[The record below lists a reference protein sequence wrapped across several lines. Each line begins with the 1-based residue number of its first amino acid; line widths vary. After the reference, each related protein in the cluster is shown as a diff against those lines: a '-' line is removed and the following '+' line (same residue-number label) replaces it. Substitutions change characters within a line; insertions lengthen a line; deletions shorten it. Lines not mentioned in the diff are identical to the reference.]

1 MRDQL
6 ENGGGDQDAARAGWL
21 GLGAVVAYGVLV
33 VLFVRSELN
42 DFNPPNRH
50 PLWRPEPEMP
60 HALELAAFVITA
72 LAAALVARSVWRAL
86 RLGGLSAFRGLRA
99 LGVLPIACVAGASV
113 LAAGGAIGELEG
125 WRAHV
130 NYMEVVGERRVSGDW
145 LEFDGERLYAW
156 DGRSRSRV
164 EDVSAAL
171 AGLAKELDGGE
182 WLIVELDDVAASV
195 AGTEVLLAA
204 LDTGVDRVLL
214 LPDGAGGPMEEP
226 VWITQTEDFEGYL
239 MALTMDASGTPGA
252 GVLHQSLDEKAQ
264 LAGTLVTEVWE
275 PVNAKNSP
283 EADVLRLRRRWQADG
298 GEEPA
303 QGRLAIGAGV
313 PMSIWGGWLAS
324 LADGSEV
331 LQVVLMRNG
340 DS

>member
-6 ENGGGDQDAARAGWL
+6 ENGGGDQDAARAGLL

-130 NYMEVVGERRVSGDW
+130 NYTEVVGERRVSGDW
-145 LEFDGERLYAW
+145 LELDGERLYAW

-171 AGLAKELDGGE
+171 AGLAKELDLPVIALSQLNRG
-182 WLIVELDDVAASV
+182 VEGRPDKRPMVSDLRESGAIEQDADIIMFIYRDEYYNPETEEPGVAEVIIAKQRNGPTGTAKLAWIGKFTRFENLAHRDDV
-195 AGTEVLLAA
+195 
-204 LDTGVDRVLL
+204 
-214 LPDGAGGPMEEP
+214 PGG
-226 VWITQTEDFEGYL
+226 Y
-239 MALTMDASGTPGA
+239 A
-252 GVLHQSLDEKAQ
+252 
-264 LAGTLVTEVWE
+264 
-275 PVNAKNSP
+275 
-283 EADVLRLRRRWQADG
+283 
-298 GEEPA
+298 
-303 QGRLAIGAGV
+303 
-313 PMSIWGGWLAS
+313 
-324 LADGSEV
+324 
-331 LQVVLMRNG
+331 
-340 DS
+340 